1 MTTTAGNA
9 HGGGLEIDSVRLNNV
24 STGDLTPA
32 MREMLVAHAARLTGS
47 EPGNVSVT
55 GFKDVQDVRRPA
67 ARLSEAWR

>member
-1 MTTTAGNA
+1 
-9 HGGGLEIDSVRLNNV
+9 
-24 STGDLTPA
+24 